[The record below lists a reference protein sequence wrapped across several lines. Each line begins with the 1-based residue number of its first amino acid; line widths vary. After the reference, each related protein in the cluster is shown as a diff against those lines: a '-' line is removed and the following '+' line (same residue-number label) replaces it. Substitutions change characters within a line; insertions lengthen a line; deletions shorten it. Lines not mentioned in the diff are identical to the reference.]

1 MQPRLE
7 PLSVAF
13 VAAALGIATYS
24 GMDVAMKGLA
34 LQVGAYNAMFWRSL
48 ITIVLAGSLYWWRKP
63 MWPTRS
69 VLELHIWRGFIVS
82 IMAFLFFW
90 GLKYLP
96 VAEAIGLSFIAPL
109 IALYLSAVIL
119 HEQIS
124 RRAIVASVIGLIGA
138 GVVIGGRLSGDYN
151 FQMGQGIL
159 AILCSAVLYAY
170 NLILQRQQA
179 LVAAP
184 MEIGFFQNLTVIL
197 VFGALAPILAV
208 VPPPAIAPQLLIASI
223 LGLFSMLMMSWA
235 YARAP
240 ASTLLPVEYTAFA
253 WAALFGWVF
262 FSEAITSTTVL
273 GTAMIVTGCLVAAWQ
288 TGDTADAAE
297 NPAL

>member
-1 MQPRLE
+1 MQHQLK
-7 PLSVAF
+7 PLSYAF

-34 LQVGAYNAMFWRSL
+34 LQIGAYNAMFWRSL
-48 ITIVLAGSLYWWRKP
+48 ITIVLAGSLYGWHKP
-63 MWPTRS
+63 AWPLRS
-69 VLELHIWRGFIVS
+69 VLRLHIWRGFIVS

-124 RRAIVASVIGLIGA
+124 RLSIVASAIGLIGA

-184 MEIGFFQNLTVIL
+184 IEIGFFQNLTVIL

-208 VPPPAIAPQLLIASI
+208 VPPPAIGPQLLIASI

-253 WAALFGWVF
+253 WAALLGWVF

-288 TGDTADAAE
+288 TGDAADAAE